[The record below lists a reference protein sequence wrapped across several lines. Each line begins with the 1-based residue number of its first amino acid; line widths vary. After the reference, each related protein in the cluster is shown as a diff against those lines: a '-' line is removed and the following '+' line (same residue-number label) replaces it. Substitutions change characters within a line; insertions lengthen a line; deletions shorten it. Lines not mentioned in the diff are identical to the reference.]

1 MGLAIVRAVA
11 DSHGGSVRLDDA
23 EGGGARFV
31 VRLPLGAEPVEAP
44 DPSVVQDR
52 QV

>member
-1 MGLAIVRAVA
+1 VA
-11 DSHGGSVRLDDA
+11 DTLVVSLRLEVA
-23 EGGGARFV
+23 VGGGAGFV